1 MSLKST
7 LKNIVDGVDGGLGAI
22 IIGYDGIPLEEY
34 IIEEVPI
41 DLQVM
46 AIEYATVL
54 KEIRKAVEILNTGS
68 MEEICI
74 NTDVSRVII
83 RIIDNDL
90 FAILALS
97 SDGNYGKGR
106 YLLRRQVNVLKEM
119 LN

>member
-1 MSLKST
+1 MSLKSN
-7 LKNIVDGVDGGLGAI
+7 LKDIVDGVDGGLGAV

-34 IIEEVPI
+34 IIDEAPI

-54 KEIRKAVEILNTGS
+54 KEVRKAVEILNTGY

-83 RIIDNDL
+83 RIIDDDL
-90 FAILALS
+90 FIILALLS
-97 SDGNYGKGR
+97 EGNYGKGR
-106 YLLRRQVNVLKEM
+106 YLLRRQVPALKEI
-119 LN
+119 LS